1 MLIVESFNCE
11 YKKSAKKK
19 SYVLENLS
27 PSSQYDQKHVSVC
40 GSIAVYYGQRTY
52 KNSLIRRYLVQFFF
66 IT

>member
-11 YKKSAKKK
+11 YKKSAKK

-40 GSIAVYYGQRTY
+40 GSIAVYYGREHI
-52 KNSLIRRYLVQFFF
+52 KIL
-66 IT
+66 